1 MLNKIFVFVF
11 VLSSSKGMQFTAV
24 ILHHFFP
31 AILRLRKTS
40 LALIFFANKRFARA
54 GFNEWTYG

>member
-1 MLNKIFVFVF
+1 MLNKIFVFV
-11 VLSSSKGMQFTAV
+11 LSSSQGMQFTAM

-40 LALIFFANKRFARA
+40 LVLIFFANKRFARA
-54 GFNEWTYG
+54 GFKKWIYG